1 MLVLLVLFTIFC
13 LAYALVKKRFI
24 ALTFP
29 VGALIVLV
37 IVKVVMIP
45 LPLME
50 TIQFIF
56 DLR

>member
-1 MLVLLVLFTIFC
+1 MLFTICC
-13 LAYALVKKRFI
+13 LAYALIKKRFI

-29 VGALIVLV
+29 VVALVVLMV
-37 IVKVVMIP
+37 VKVILVP

>member
-1 MLVLLVLFTIFC
+1 MLLFFILFTICC
-13 LAYALVKKRFI
+13 LIYALIKKRFI

-29 VGALIVLV
+29 VVALVILM
-37 IVKVVMIP
+37 IVKVLLVP

-50 TIQFIF
+50 TLQFIF